1 MRCSHSHA
9 TALLGG
15 CIHLE
20 GFFMR
25 KPSLTSVPMSM
36 ISLYVMS
43 LMAMVSLSPDE
54 IAMASTAKVRVRR
67 LTYEKRVHR
76 FTQLRVAPD

>member
-1 MRCSHSHA
+1 
-9 TALLGG
+9 
-15 CIHLE
+15 
-20 GFFMR
+20 MR

-54 IAMASTAKVRVRR
+54 IAMASTAKVLVRR
-67 LTYEKRVHR
+67 LTYEKRVHAPVYAHPIDA
-76 FTQLRVAPD
+76 QLAR

>member
-1 MRCSHSHA
+1 MSKLRDA
-9 TALLGG
+9 TVVPACGRM
-15 CIHLE
+15 HLE

-43 LMAMVSLSPDE
+43 LIATVSLSPSLPGVMA
-54 IAMASTAKVRVRR
+54 IALPFCWSLDPRATRR
-67 LTYEKRVHR
+67 
-76 FTQLRVAPD
+76 F

>member
-1 MRCSHSHA
+1 MSKLCSDC
-9 TALLGG
+9 ALTRTLTRTRTSCGRM
-15 CIHLE
+15 HLE

-43 LMAMVSLSPDE
+43 LMATVSLSPGE
-54 IAMASTAKVRVRR
+54 IAMASTLR
-67 LTYEKRVHR
+67 KRASHR
-76 FTQLRVAPD
+76 PR